1 MTTKNEIFSDNYT
14 LIKKIGEGSFGAVF
28 LAKDKTGKLV
38 AAKVEEKPTK
48 ERLKNEYNIYKKI
61 LRNQDISGI
70 PQVYNL
76 IETPEYNILVMELLG
91 VSLENIFQKHD
102 RILKINNIYKLAIDM
117 ISILEYFHNNG
128 FIHRDIK
135 PNNFLFNYNK
145 PYNKL
150 YLMDFGL
157 SKQYIQNNKHI
168 DLKTDRSL
176 IGTARY
182 ASLNIHWGI
191 EPSRR
196 DDLESV
202 GYILIYLLKGKL
214 PWQGLKAT
222 KEKSQIQ
229 QIGEKKLM
237 ISVDKLCENLDNCF
251 QKYLEYTRQLKFSQ
265 KPDYQY
271 LINLFTESAN
281 KNNIN
286 LSYDL

>member
-202 GYILIYLLKGKL
+202 GYILVYLLKTKL

-237 ISVDKLCENLDNCF
+237 ISLDKLCENIDTCF
-251 QKYLEYTRQLKFSQ
+251 KEYLEYTRQLKFSQ
-265 KPDYQY
+265 KPDYKY
-271 LINLFTESAN
+271 LINLFINSAN